1 MLQGIRRWGW
11 VVLLGL
17 PLFACDESRV
27 DLSSFPESVG
37 APTRQLIVAL
47 QNAGARAE
55 VVETTPAA
63 DSLFGAPTTHI
74 TVNGGEVYVYEFA
87 SAAETEAAVRR
98 LPQILAVT
106 LFPVGPHFYR
116 GDRMIVLYVGT
127 DPATLA
133 LFERLLGPEIA

>member
-1 MLQGIRRWGW
+1 M
-11 VVLLGL
+11 LLGL
-17 PLFACDESRV
+17 PLFACDESQV

-47 QNAGARAE
+47 QHAGARAE
-55 VVETTPAA
+55 VVETAA
-63 DSLFGAPTTHI
+63 AEDSLFSTPTTHVS
-74 TVNGGEVYVYEFA
+74 VNGGEVYVFEFA
-87 SAAETEAAVRR
+87 SAAETEAAVAR

-133 LFERLLGPEIA
+133 LLERLLGPPIA